1 MPSLKEIHHSKQL
14 TRRHERINRYIEEV
28 KAKRKH
34 LKPITIIDDEPP
46 LTTTFDI
53 TQEVIQKSN
62 EILSYSH
69 QLEERI
75 KVDQSVIDKC
85 VPLKKYGNHTFSD
98 LWIDPT
104 SLQLY
109 QRGIQIT
116 LIQPKQSQN
125 YKYFRAHL
133 DTYSNTNMT
142 QISLKQLQLGNF
154 N

>member
-14 TRRHERINRYIEEV
+14 TRRHERINHYIEEV
-28 KAKRKH
+28 KSKRQH
-34 LKPITIIDDEPP
+34 LKPITIIDDEPFTAP
-46 LTTTFDI
+46 FTI
-53 TQEVIQKSN
+53 TQEIIQKSN
-62 EILSYSH
+62 EIPVYRY

-116 LIQPKQSQN
+116 LIQPREGYN

-133 DTYSNTNMT
+133 NTYSNIDMT
-142 QISLKQLQLGNF
+142 PISLKQLQLGNF